1 MVGVVSTAF
10 PNDLGEGGVHLVE
23 QGGLA
28 GVGQTQDEDVER
40 LIAFEELVPD

>member
-40 LIAFEELVPD
+40 FVAFEQFVPD